1 VFCMLKLIGGTIQM
15 WFKVFSVVVM
25 AGLLVTACETAK
37 EENASTE
44 GSGAV
49 TAPSGSSVASAD
61 STSPSVTS
69 SSVVP
74 GTREGSMEHFQSEVG
89 DRVFFGFDRFD
100 LTPEARDVLE
110 RQSEWLQRFRV
121 ITITIAGHSDERG
134 TREYNLALGERRANS
149 VKNYLVALGVNS
161 NRIRTVSYGK
171 EQPVDPGS
179 NEAAWSKNRRGVSLP
194 DGATLS
200 QTN

>member
-1 VFCMLKLIGGTIQM
+1 M

-25 AGLLVTACETAK
+25 AGLIVTACETAK

-44 GSGAV
+44 GSGAATV
-49 TAPSGSSVASAD
+49 PSASSSGAPVD
-61 STSPSVTS
+61 STS
-69 SSVVP
+69 SSVMSSNVAP
-74 GTREGSMEHFQSEVG
+74 DTLQGRIEQFQSEVG

-100 LTPEARDVLE
+100 LSPEARDVLE
-110 RQSEWLQRFRV
+110 RQSDWLKRFPV
-121 ITITIAGHSDERG
+121 ITITVAGHSDERG

-149 VKNYLVALGVNS
+149 VKNYLVALGIDS

-171 EQPVDPGS
+171 EQPVDPRS
-179 NEAAWSKNRRGVSLP
+179 AESAWAKNRRGVSLP
-194 DGATLS
+194 DGATIS